1 MTNKITKIEPTGKQ
15 KRAFKEIVD
24 NGRNKGEAMKIAGYS
39 ENTAKAP
46 TKMTESKGWQEL
58 MDKYLPDNDLAIRH
72 KELLNAT
79 RLEHMVFPKSVKD
92 KEIKSLLES
101 VNCNVRKIQHGDQA
115 NHVWFWAKDN
125 IALKSALDLAYK
137 LKGKYSAEK
146 IKIIDDND
154 EKTDEELNREEER
167 INERIAAIRKKA
179 KHSKE

>member
-1 MTNKITKIEPTGKQ
+1 MATIKQ
-15 KRAFKEIVD
+15 KKACERVVENGGNVSKSMKE
-24 NGRNKGEAMKIAGYS
+24 AGYS
-39 ENTAKAP
+39 KNTAKNP
-46 TKMTESKGWQEL
+46 KKLTDSDGWQEL

-115 NHVWFWAKDN
+115 NHAWFWAKDN